1 MSDTT
6 PPSTLP
12 GRGPLAAVA
21 APTAAVAVLLGTYA
35 LLGPERVEIYE
46 NTRFNIAAWSAAGVA
61 AAIAIWASIAPPPV
75 GEHRLRRLALI
86 LAGALIAMS
95 AVTLLSSTFEPPL
108 DLLAELD
115 DRQEPV
121 WVVGLLVVG
130 ALVVAGLIGVAIRAI
145 MAIGQHPARAWAD
158 RAVALIAVPLVL
170 LFITF
175 AGLNQ

>member
-6 PPSTLP
+6 PPSALP

-61 AAIAIWASIAPPPV
+61 AAIAIWASIAPPV

-108 DLLAELD
+108 DLLAELN

-145 MAIGQHPARAWAD
+145 VAIGQHPARAWAD
-158 RAVALIAVPLVL
+158 RAVALIAVPLVV